1 MREAKKTKEKPK
13 IEHNADG
20 NPRDESPM
28 NNQTSSIELIDAM
41 TGGSAAAA
49 PAAAPPLKLPST
61 LSDEEMNE
69 LFNVFLDDS
78 ISGDTL
84 FEIPVN
90 FEEIVEESFERLS
103 QEAEKKVA
111 GVIKRI
117 INMEEEQK
125 VGRQHL

>member
-1 MREAKKTKEKPK
+1 M
-13 IEHNADG
+13 EHPADG

-49 PAAAPPLKLPST
+49 AAAAPPLKLPST